1 VIEPNKP
8 EILVAS
14 DLPSLEVKIS
24 HKPHSS
30 FNFENKIQKIKIPV
44 PLVELMKIQDFKN
57 TLLKACQPSPIE
69 VVSDFVNLQDGK
81 PTIILGPLVEEKDD
95 STHPF
100 YLSLN
105 IHENTLHNC
114 LMDFGASHNLMP
126 KVVMD
131 ELGLEITRSTKI
143 SILLIPRK
151 SNALVSSKT
160 L

>member
-1 VIEPNKP
+1 
-8 EILVAS
+8 
-14 DLPSLEVKIS
+14 
-24 HKPHSS
+24 
-30 FNFENKIQKIKIPV
+30 
-44 PLVELMKIQDFKN
+44 MKIQDFKN